1 MTGADQLMFL
11 STATP
16 SRAERWVAL
25 AAILVSVAVFAACVP
40 FARTPL
46 GIQPAFIPTYEA
58 AIVINDLLTAALLF
72 GQFRMLRSPG
82 LLVLATGYL
91 FTSLTAAAHMAS
103 FPGLFAPAGLLG
115 GGGQTTAWLYL
126 FWHGSFLLSA
136 IVYALL
142 AGTDAALRRPD
153 AAIGAAILAGVA
165 LAGALVLLATAGEAM
180 LPVIL
185 ANGNYTPSMIWAYS
199 AEWLLGFVALAVLL
213 RLRPSA
219 RSVLDL
225 WLMVA
230 IVAWILDVALSLVF
244 NHARWDLGFYAG
256 RIYGLFAS
264 SFVLVVLLLQTL
276 ALHGRLAAAHA
287 ALGEQ
292 AAALEQ
298 AHRLAD
304 AANRAKSEFLANMS
318 HEIRTPMNGVIGMN
332 TLLLRTS
339 LDPEQRRFAEAVRH
353 SAEILLDL
361 INDILDLSK
370 LEAKRIELEAIDF
383 DLTEVIEGPVELMAP
398 RAHEKQLELSCFI
411 DAEARRIVRGD
422 PTRLRQIVLNL
433 LSNAIKFTA
442 QGAVSVTAS
451 GERIEPGR
459 SRITIA
465 VADTG
470 IGINPA
476 LAGRL
481 FNKFEQGDSSMN
493 RRYGGTGLGLSIC
506 KQLLD
511 LMDGTIVAEDRPG
524 GGTIFRVV
532 LTLPDGE
539 RLPNKVSVD
548 PAILAGLRI
557 LVVDDTEMN
566 RIVFH
571 RQLSDEG
578 IDVDEASDAASAL
591 AALRRA
597 EEEGRPYDI
606 VLLDHDMPG
615 MTGDHLGETIRLHV
629 EWRQPKQVLVSSVDR
644 PLRSEQARNAFDAA
658 LIKPVRHRALVDCL
672 ARVMGDGVPAV
683 PSPVPLPVPPA
694 VSASPT
700 PPAAGGGRVL
710 LVEDNEV
717 NQMLAAEVL
726 RDAGYAVE
734 VAGDGLEALDAVA
747 RADWDLILMDVQMP
761 NLDGFEATRRLRA
774 RGTVLPIIAMTANA
788 MTGDRER
795 CLVAGMDDYLS
806 KPLDLDELVARVGRW
821 LDRAALDNA

>member
-1 MTGADQLMFL
+1 MTSADQLMFL

-16 SRAERWVAL
+16 SRAERRIAL
-25 AAILVSVAVFAACVP
+25 AAILVSVVVFAACLP

-115 GGGQTTAWLYL
+115 GGVQTTAWLYL
-126 FWHGSFLLSA
+126 FWHGGFLLSA

-142 AGTDAALRRPD
+142 ARADAVRRPG
-153 AAIGAAILAGVA
+153 AAIGAAILAA
-165 LAGALVLLATAGEAM
+165 AAIAGTLVVLATAGEAM

-199 AEWLLGFVALAVLL
+199 TEWLLGFVALAVLL
-213 RLRPSA
+213 RLRRNA

-230 IVAWILDVALSLVF
+230 IVAWIFDVALSLVF
-244 NHARWDLGFYAG
+244 NLARWDLGFYAG

-264 SFVLVVLLLQTL
+264 GFVLVVLLLQTL

-292 AAALEQ
+292 AAALEE
-298 AHRLAD
+298 ARRLAD
-304 AANRAKSEFLANMS
+304 GANRAKSEFLANMS

-332 TLLLRTS
+332 TLLLRTG
-339 LDPEQRRFAEAVRH
+339 LDPEQRRFAEAVRR
-353 SAEILLDL
+353 SAEVLLDL

-370 LEAKRIELEAIDF
+370 LEAGRIELEGIDF

-398 RAHEKQLELSCFI
+398 RAREKQLELSCFI

-451 GERIEPGR
+451 GERIGPGR

-481 FNKFEQGDSSMN
+481 FNKFEQGDSSVN

-511 LMDGTIVAEDRPG
+511 LMDGTIAAEDRPG

-539 RLPNKVSVD
+539 RLPGKASVD
-548 PAILAGLRI
+548 PAILAGLRV

-578 IDVDEASDAASAL
+578 IDVDDASDAASAL

-629 EWRQPKQVLVSSVDR
+629 EWRQPKQILVSSVDR
-644 PLRSEQARNAFDAA
+644 PLRSDQARNSFDAA

-672 ARVMGDGVPAV
+672 ARVMGDGPPPV
-683 PSPVPLPVPPA
+683 PS
-694 VSASPT
+694 SASAGPE
-700 PPAAGGGRVL
+700 PSAPLVAGGGRVL

-717 NQMLAAEVL
+717 NQILAAEVL

-734 VAGDGLEALDAVA
+734 VASDGLAALDAVA

-761 NLDGFEATRRLRA
+761 NLDGFEATRQLRA
-774 RGTVLPIIAMTANA
+774 QGTVLPIIAMTANA

-821 LDRAALDNA
+821 LDRAALDSA

>member
-11 STATP
+11 STARP
-16 SRAERWVAL
+16 SRTERGIAL
-25 AAILVSVAVFAACVP
+25 GAILVSVAVFIACVP
-40 FARTPL
+40 FAKTPL
-46 GIQPAFIPTYEA
+46 GIQPAFIPIYKSA
-58 AIVINDLLTAALLF
+58 LAINDLLTAALLF
-72 GQFRMLRSPG
+72 GQFRMLRSPA
-82 LLVLATGYL
+82 LLALSTGYL
-91 FTSLTAAAHMAS
+91 FTSLTTIAHMAS
-103 FPGLFAPAGLLG
+103 FPGLFAPNGLLG
-115 GGGQTTAWLYL
+115 GGVQTTAWLYL
-126 FWHGSFLLSA
+126 FWHAGFLLA
-136 IVYALL
+136 VIAYALL
-142 AGTDAALRRPD
+142 GRSDARVGRPD
-153 AAIGAAILAGVA
+153 TAIAVAILAGTA
-165 LAGALVLLATAGEAM
+165 IPAALVLLTTAGEWM

-185 ANGNYTPSMIWAYS
+185 ANGQYTRSMIWAYS
-199 AEWLLGFVALAVLL
+199 IEWLLGFAALATLAFL
-213 RLRPSA
+213 RRNA

-230 IVAWILDVALSLVF
+230 VVAWICDVALSLVF
-244 NHARWDLGFYAG
+244 NLARWDLGFYAG
-256 RIYGLFAS
+256 RIYGLLAS
-264 SFVLVVLLLQTL
+264 GFVLVLLLLQTL

-287 ALGEQ
+287 TLGEQ
-292 AAALEQ
+292 AAALE
-298 AHRLAD
+298 AARWSAD

-332 TLLLRTS
+332 TLLLRTG
-339 LDPEQRRFAEAVRH
+339 LDPEQRRFADAVRR

-370 LEAKRIELEAIDF
+370 LEAGRIELEAIDF

-398 RAHEKQLELSCFI
+398 RAREKELELSCFI
-411 DAEARRIVRGD
+411 DAEARRVVRGD

-442 QGAVSVTAS
+442 RGAVSVTAS

-470 IGINPA
+470 IGISPA

-481 FNKFEQGDSSMN
+481 FDKFEQGDSSVN

-511 LMDGTIVAEDRPG
+511 LMDGGTIAVEARQG
-524 GGTIFRVV
+524 GGTVFHVTLI
-532 LTLPDGE
+532 LPDGE
-539 RLPNKVSVD
+539 SVPNRGAVD
-548 PAILAGLRI
+548 PAILAGLRV

-566 RIVFH
+566 RIVFR

-578 IDVDEASDAASAL
+578 IKVDEAPDAASAL

-606 VLLDHDMPG
+606 VLLDQDMPG

-629 EWRQPKQVLVSSVDR
+629 EWRQPKQILVSSVDR
-644 PLRSEQARNAFDAA
+644 PVRSEHARNRFDAA
-658 LIKPVRHRALVDCL
+658 LTKPVRHRALVDCL
-672 ARVMGDGVPAV
+672 ARVMGDGPPTLPA
-683 PSPVPLPVPPA
+683 PA
-694 VSASPT
+694 PIEAGVSA
-700 PPAAGGGRVL
+700 PATGAGRVL
-710 LVEDNEV
+710 LVEDNEI
-717 NQMLAAEVL
+717 NQILAAEVL
-726 RDAGYAVE
+726 RDAGYTVE
-734 VAGDGLEALDAVA
+734 VAGDGVQALAAVA
-747 RADWDLILMDVQMP
+747 RADRDLILMDVQMP

-774 RGTVLPIIAMTANA
+774 QGIALPIIAMTANA

-795 CLVAGMDDYLS
+795 CLAAGMDDYLS
-806 KPLDLDELVARVGRW
+806 KPLDLDELVVRVGSW
-821 LDRAALDNA
+821 LARALV

>member
-1 MTGADQLMFL
+1 
-11 STATP
+11 
-16 SRAERWVAL
+16 
-25 AAILVSVAVFAACVP
+25 
-40 FARTPL
+40 
-46 GIQPAFIPTYEA
+46 
-58 AIVINDLLTAALLF
+58 
-72 GQFRMLRSPG
+72 
-82 LLVLATGYL
+82 
-91 FTSLTAAAHMAS
+91 
-103 FPGLFAPAGLLG
+103 
-115 GGGQTTAWLYL
+115 
-126 FWHGSFLLSA
+126 
-136 IVYALL
+136 
-142 AGTDAALRRPD
+142 
-153 AAIGAAILAGVA
+153 
-165 LAGALVLLATAGEAM
+165 
-180 LPVIL
+180 
-185 ANGNYTPSMIWAYS
+185 
-199 AEWLLGFVALAVLL
+199 
-213 RLRPSA
+213 
-219 RSVLDL
+219 
-225 WLMVA
+225 
-230 IVAWILDVALSLVF
+230 
-244 NHARWDLGFYAG
+244 
-256 RIYGLFAS
+256 
-264 SFVLVVLLLQTL
+264 
-276 ALHGRLAAAHA
+276 
-287 ALGEQ
+287 
-292 AAALEQ
+292 
-298 AHRLAD
+298 
-304 AANRAKSEFLANMS
+304 MS

-332 TLLLRTS
+332 TLLLRTG
-339 LDPEQRRFAEAVRH
+339 LDPEQRRFAEAVRR
-353 SAEILLDL
+353 SAEVLLDL

-370 LEAKRIELEAIDF
+370 LEAGRIELEGIDF

-398 RAHEKQLELSCFI
+398 RAREKQLELSCFI

-451 GERIEPGR
+451 GERIGPGR

-481 FNKFEQGDSSMN
+481 FNKFEQGDSSVN

-511 LMDGTIVAEDRPG
+511 LMDGTIAAEDRPG
-524 GGTIFRVV
+524 GGTVFRVV

-539 RLPNKVSVD
+539 RLPGKASVD
-548 PAILAGLRI
+548 PAILAGLRV

-578 IDVDEASDAASAL
+578 IDVDDASDAASAL

-629 EWRQPKQVLVSSVDR
+629 EWRQPKQILVSSVDR
-644 PLRSEQARNAFDAA
+644 PLRSDQARNSFDAA

-672 ARVMGDGVPAV
+672 ARVMGDGPPPV
-683 PSPVPLPVPPA
+683 PS
-694 VSASPT
+694 SASAGPE
-700 PPAAGGGRVL
+700 PSAPLVAGGGRVL

-717 NQMLAAEVL
+717 NQILAAEVL

-734 VAGDGLEALDAVA
+734 VASDGLAALDAVA

-761 NLDGFEATRRLRA
+761 NLDGFEATRQLRA
-774 RGTVLPIIAMTANA
+774 QGTVLPIIAMTANA

-821 LDRAALDNA
+821 LDRAALDSA